1 MTIAT
6 LPPLPETL
14 SAEARAQIAAVM
26 AAEPPTGASI
36 SDMRQGMLAIQHHVS
51 GLQRHQ
57 YAVDVSDDVIA
68 GVPVRVFAPK
78 GGPTRSGVL
87 LNAHGGGFM
96 VDSGSLTENVPLC
109 ALTGMKVVAVLY
121 RMAPEH
127 PYPAAV
133 DDILAVYRFLLRDT
147 APTQVA
153 LYGTSA
159 GAVLSAETIVR
170 LKREGLPLPAAV
182 GFFSGSADFV
192 HTGDSEQFVPMPGGA
207 TMQQLVAPY
216 VGETSRTDAGLSPLY
231 ADLSGFPPTLLISS
245 TRDQLLSQ
253 TAIFHRALLKAHV
266 PAQLVVFEGL
276 PHAFWAYLVA
286 PECTEAF
293 ETMASFLGEKLRDA

>member
-1 MTIAT
+1 
-6 LPPLPETL
+6 
-14 SAEARAQIAAVM
+14 
-26 AAEPPTGASI
+26 
-36 SDMRQGMLAIQHHVS
+36 
-51 GLQRHQ
+51 
-57 YAVDVSDDVIA
+57 
-68 GVPVRVFAPK
+68 
-78 GGPTRSGVL
+78 
-87 LNAHGGGFM
+87 
-96 VDSGSLTENVPLC
+96 
-109 ALTGMKVVAVLY
+109 
-121 RMAPEH
+121 
-127 PYPAAV
+127 
-133 DDILAVYRFLLRDT
+133 
-147 APTQVA
+147 
-153 LYGTSA
+153 
-159 GAVLSAETIVR
+159 
-170 LKREGLPLPAAV
+170 
-182 GFFSGSADFV
+182 
-192 HTGDSEQFVPMPGGA
+192 MPGGA